1 MAKRDYYDVLG
12 VAKGA
17 DADEI
22 KKAYRKMA
30 IKYHP
35 DKNEGDK
42 AAEEKFK
49 EAAEAYEVLS
59 NPEKRQRYNQF
70 GHAANAGSANGGGYG
85 AGAGMNMEDIFSQF
99 GDIFGGGGS
108 PFEGFFGGGGRQGGA
123 GGRRVARGSNLRIKV
138 RLSIEEIANGA
149 EKKIKVNKQIVCKT
163 CEGIGAKD
171 KSSFQTCKTCGGQGA
186 VRRVTNTILGQ
197 MQTTSTCPTCNGEGS
212 VITSKCTV
220 CHGDGLIRGEET
232 ITINIPAGVSE
243 GMQLSMSGKGN
254 AAPRGGVPGDL
265 IILIEEIPHETLKR
279 DGNNI
284 IYDLHINFVDAA
296 IGTSVEVPTIDG
308 KAKIKIEPGTQGGK
322 ILRLK
327 GKGVPEV
334 NSYHRGDQLV
344 HINIWTP
351 KALSKEER
359 EALEKLQSSPNFKPN
374 PGKNE
379 KSFFERM
386 KEYFE

>member
-1 MAKRDYYDVLG
+1 MLG

-42 AAEEKFK
+42 AAEDKFK

-59 NPEKRQRYNQF
+59 SPEKRQRYDQF
-70 GHAANAGSANGGGYG
+70 GHAANAHSANGGGYG
-85 AGAGMNMEDIFSQF
+85 GGGMNMDDIFSQF
-99 GDIFGGGGS
+99 GDIFGGGS
-108 PFEGFFGGGGRQGGA
+108 PFEGFFGGGRQGGSA
-123 GGRRVARGSNLRIKV
+123 GGRRVTRGSNLRIKV
-138 RLSIEEIANGA
+138 RLTLEEIANGT

-163 CEGIGAKD
+163 CDGTGAKD
-171 KSSFQTCKTCGGQGA
+171 RSSVQTCKTCGGSGA

-212 VITSKCTV
+212 TITSKCTV
-220 CHGDGLIRGEET
+220 CHGDGVVRGEET
-232 ITINIPAGVSE
+232 ISINIPAGVSE

-254 AAPRGGVPGDL
+254 AAPRGGLPGDL

-279 DGNNI
+279 DGNNV

-308 KAKIKIEPGTQGGK
+308 KVKIKIDPGTQGGK

-327 GKGVPEV
+327 SKGVPEV

-351 KALSKEER
+351 KALSREER
-359 EALEKLQSSPNFKPN
+359 DLLEKLQSSPNFKPN